1 MMRGL
6 LILIFLVVIYYAL
19 KAVFRSAVRSYH
31 EEDRKRVRI
40 MGEDM
45 VQDPECRTYVPK
57 GRTVVRRIGD
67 TQRYFC
73 SEECAKRYE
82 ERHGT

>member
-6 LILIFLVVIYYAL
+6 LILVFIAVIYYAL
-19 KAVFRSAVRSYH
+19 KTVFRSAIRSYH

-57 GRTVVRRIGD
+57 GRAVTRRIGD
-67 TQRYFC
+67 SQRYFC
-73 SEECAKRYE
+73 SEACAKRYE